1 MIDNGQSFLYIL
13 VNKRGI
19 TMNIIQTLAKSHKW
33 NLPTV
38 CPVCGGELTL
48 SDNHCQLKCS
58 NDFCKSKT
66 SGRINKWTNTL
77 DIKEF
82 GLNTIETLIDNGV
95 IDSISSLYKMNL
107 NKIASIEGMG
117 MRSAEK
123 MKKELDAHKEMSL
136 AKFIAGYN
144 IEGVGEKVIENII
157 SSYGFKTL
165 EDLINAKSFV
175 CDGVGDVIS
184 NKLVAGLKAL
194 KSDMKKTIEFVTI
207 KNVAKKKTA
216 GGSLNGKS
224 FCFTGAA
231 SRPRKELWELVEK
244 NGGIVHESM
253 KKDTQFL
260 VLADP
265 NSTSSKAQKA
275 RKQGTNLLS
284 EDDFVKMCGN

>member
-1 MIDNGQSFLYIL
+1 
-13 VNKRGI
+13 
-19 TMNIIQTLAKSHKW
+19 
-33 NLPTV
+33 
-38 CPVCGGELTL
+38 
-48 SDNHCQLKCS
+48 
-58 NDFCKSKT
+58 
-66 SGRINKWTNTL
+66 
-77 DIKEF
+77 
-82 GLNTIETLIDNGV
+82 
-95 IDSISSLYKMNL
+95 MNL

-123 MKKELDAHKEMSL
+123 MKKELDAHKEMTL
-136 AKFIAGYN
+136 AKFVAGYN

-157 SSYGFKTL
+157 NSYGFKTL

-175 CDGVGDVIS
+175 CDGVGEVIS

-194 KSDMKKTIEFVTI
+194 KDDMEKTIEFVTI
-207 KNVAKKKTA
+207 KNVEKKTVA
-216 GGSLNGKS
+216 GGSLNGQS

-231 SRPRKELWELVEK
+231 SRPRKELWELAEK

-284 EDDFVKMCGN
+284 EEDFVKMCQG

>member
-1 MIDNGQSFLYIL
+1 
-13 VNKRGI
+13 
-19 TMNIIQTLAKSHKW
+19 MNIIQTLAKTHKW

-123 MKKELDAHKEMSL
+123 MKKELDAHKEMTL
-136 AKFIAGYN
+136 AKFVAGYN

-157 SSYGFKTL
+157 KFYNFKTL
-165 EDLINAKSFV
+165 SDFYGSTSSQRFV
-175 CDGVGDVIS
+175 CDGVGSVIS
-184 NKLVAGLKAL
+184 KKLAEGLKAL
-194 KSDMKKTIEFVTI
+194 KSDMEKTLKFVTI
-207 KNVAKKKTA
+207 KNATQKKVVA

-253 KKDTQFL
+253 KKDTDFL

-284 EDDFVKMCGN
+284 EDDFVKMCGK